1 MILELNS
8 EQQEILE
15 LACATGMSREEVLDR
30 AFAII
35 REEHEMEAWMQA
47 NREEIAAQIE
57 EGVAQAERG
66 ELIPDYEVKRIFRQ
80 DRAERTILRRN

>member
-1 MILELNS
+1 MILELKP

-30 AFAII
+30 AFSII
-35 REEHEMEAWMQA
+35 RDELEMEEWMLA
-47 NREEIAAQIE
+47 NREEIAAHID

-66 ELIPDYEVKRIFRQ
+66 ELIDAEEVIRILHQ
-80 DRAERTILRRN
+80 DRAQRLQA